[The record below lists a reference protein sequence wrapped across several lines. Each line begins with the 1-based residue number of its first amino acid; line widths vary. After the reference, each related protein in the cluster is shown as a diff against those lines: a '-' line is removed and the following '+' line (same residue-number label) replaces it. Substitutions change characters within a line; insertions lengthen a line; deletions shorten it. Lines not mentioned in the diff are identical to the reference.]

1 MPLVLRSNTWQI
13 IRYAQRM
20 ASEIPEL
27 EWHLRQF
34 ESGTENLRKYRDT
47 MSRMQLVFRYFWTSF
62 NSYFI
67 MIGLLSLLE
76 AVLNCADSIFNG
88 EYVLILLFVTLLAQ
102 LISWYSDVL
111 TLIDIIYY
119 LMIFNISVIYLS
131 VG

>member
-1 MPLVLRSNTWQI
+1 
-13 IRYAQRM
+13 M